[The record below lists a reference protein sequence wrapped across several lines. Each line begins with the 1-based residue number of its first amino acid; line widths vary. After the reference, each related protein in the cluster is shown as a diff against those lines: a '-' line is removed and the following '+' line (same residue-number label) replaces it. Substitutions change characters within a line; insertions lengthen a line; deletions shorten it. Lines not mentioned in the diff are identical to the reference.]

1 MPHPELR
8 RSRAVNI
15 QCLRVCAGLEEQ
27 LDALGVTASCR
38 PVQRPSVPVGIEFVG
53 NLCRRHARTL
63 EALLE
68 RPRMVQRGVDGGL
81 VVVDAIKQGLR
92 IGRMTIRRRLL
103 VNAGEGAGQHLQLMG
118 ATATDLGTHA
128 EDRKKTRPLGSTTE
142 KEKKIPVLAHTLT
155 PHPRRARLAAR
166 RLRHDGDG

>member
-38 PVQRPSVPVGIEFVG
+38 PVQRPSVPVGIDFVG
-53 NLCRRHARTL
+53 NLCWRHARTL

-68 RPRMVQRGVDGGL
+68 RPRMVQRGVDVGL

-103 VNAGEGAGQHLQLMG
+103 VNAGEGAGQHHQLMG
-118 ATATDLGTHA
+118 ATATRPRTHT
-128 EDRKKTRPLGSTTE
+128 EEERKKNISG
-142 KEKKIPVLAHTLT
+142 
-155 PHPRRARLAAR
+155 
-166 RLRHDGDG
+166 

>member
-27 LDALGVTASCR
+27 LNALGVTASCR
-38 PVQRPSVPVGIEFVG
+38 PVQRPSVPVGIDFVG
-53 NLCRRHARTL
+53 NLCWRHARTL

-118 ATATDLGTHA
+118 ATATCWPSATHA
-128 EDRKKTRPLGSTTE
+128 EVTRFVVKSWGAPPKSLGLPWVVRT
-142 KEKKIPVLAHTLT
+142 
-155 PHPRRARLAAR
+155 
-166 RLRHDGDG
+166 